1 MPFKAVSWSLG
12 ANIYEV
18 NVRQYTKEGT
28 LVSFAAHLPRLAD
41 MGVTVL
47 WFMPI
52 TPISLKGRQGNLGSY
67 YACSNYTAINDAFG
81 TPQDFKSLVDA
92 AHLLGMKVIID
103 WVANHTGQDHVWTIS
118 NPNFYMQ
125 DVHGNFTERN
135 GWTDVIDLNYDNRDM
150 RAAMIDA
157 MRYWIDAAGIDGF
170 RCDMAH
176 LVPLDFWVDARQVL
190 DSIKPLFWLAECE
203 DPRYFE
209 AFDTTY
215 AWAFMHASDTIDK
228 QEPNLNP
235 VLVQLEMYASEG
247 PSTQKLFFTSNH
259 DENSWNGTEYE
270 KYGVT
275 AKAWAVFTA
284 TWGGL
289 PLVYSGQ
296 EIPNHKRLLF
306 FDKDELDWSPQT
318 KQPMLHAF
326 YKALLSLRLQNDAV
340 VFGQN
345 QMLQTPY
352 PNSIIG
358 YIKKHQNNV
367 VLVLLNISEHNRLA
381 FEISHPLLSGT
392 FEQIFSGLHFSFSGN
407 EKFELQAGEYLVY
420 QLIPHL
426 D

>member
-1 MPFKAVSWSLG
+1 MPFNTVAWAHR

-52 TPISLKGRQGNLGSY
+52 TPISLKGRLGTLGSY
-67 YACSNYTAINDAFG
+67 YACRNYTAINDEFG
-81 TPQDFKSLVDA
+81 SEQDFIAVVHA
-92 AHLLGMKVIID
+92 AHELGMKVIID

-118 NPNFYMQ
+118 NPNFYIQ
-125 DVHGNFTERN
+125 DSHGNFTERN
-135 GWTDVIDLNYDNRDM
+135 GWTDVIDLNYDNQDM
-150 RAAMIDA
+150 RTAMIDA
-157 MRYWIDAAGIDGF
+157 MRYWVDTAGIDGF

-176 LVPLDFWVDARQVL
+176 LVPLDFWIEARQVL
-190 DSIKPLFWLAECE
+190 DAFKPLFWLAECE
-203 DPRYFE
+203 DARYFE

-215 AWAFMHASDTIDK
+215 AWAFMHASGSINRH
-228 QEPNLNP
+228 EPNLKP
-235 VLVQLEMYASEG
+235 VLEQLELYVSKGAN
-247 PSTQKLFFTSNH
+247 TQKLLFTSNH

-296 EIPNHKRLLF
+296 EIPNHKRLSF
-306 FDKDELDWSPQT
+306 FEKDELDWSLQT
-318 KQPMLHAF
+318 KQPALHGF
-326 YKALLSLRLQNDAV
+326 YKSLLSLHTQNDAV

-345 QMLQTPY
+345 QMLKTPY

-358 YIKKHQNNV
+358 FIKKHQNNV

-392 FEQIFSGLHFSFSGN
+392 FEQIFSGLRFSFSGN

-420 QLIPHL
+420 QLIPH
-426 D
+426 

>member
-1 MPFKAVSWSLG
+1 MPFNTVSWAHR

-18 NVRQYTKEGT
+18 NVRQYSKEGT

-52 TPISLKGRQGNLGSY
+52 TPISLKGRLGNLGSY
-67 YACSNYTAINDAFG
+67 YACSDYTAINREFG
-81 TPQDFKSLVDA
+81 SEQDFIAVVHA
-92 AHLLGMKVIID
+92 AHALGMKVIID
-103 WVANHTGQDHVWTIS
+103 WVANHTGQDHVWTRS
-118 NPNFYMQ
+118 NPNFYIQ
-125 DVHGNFTERN
+125 DDQKNFTERN
-135 GWTDVIDLNYDNRDM
+135 GWSDVIDLNYDNHDM

-157 MRYWIDAAGIDGF
+157 MRYWVDTAGIDGF

-176 LVPLDFWVDARQVL
+176 LVPLDFWIQARKTLDAVN
-190 DSIKPLFWLAECE
+190 PLFWLAECE
-203 DPRYFE
+203 DTRYFE

-215 AWAFMHASDTIDK
+215 AWAFMHASGSINRHL
-228 QEPNLNP
+228 PSLNP
-235 VLVQLEMYASEG
+235 VLEQLESYASEG
-247 PSTQKLFFTSNH
+247 LNMQKLFFTSNH

-296 EIPNHKRLLF
+296 EIPNHKRLSF
-306 FDKDELDWSPQT
+306 FEKDELEWMPQT
-318 KQPMLHAF
+318 KHPVLHTF
-326 YKALLSLRLQNDAV
+326 YKTLFTLRAQNDAV

-352 PNSIIG
+352 PNSIIAF
-358 YIKKHQNNV
+358 IKKHQNNV
-367 VLVLLNISEHNRLA
+367 VLVLLNMSDHNRLA

-392 FEQIFSGLHFSFSGN
+392 FKQIFSGLLFSFSGN

-420 QLIPHL
+420 QLIPH
-426 D
+426 

>member
-1 MPFKAVSWSLG
+1 MPFKTVSWAHR

-52 TPISLKGRQGNLGSY
+52 TPIGIKGRLGSLGSY
-67 YACSNYTAINDAFG
+67 YACRNYKAINEEFG
-81 TPQDFKSLVDA
+81 TEADFIAVVHA
-92 AHLLGMKVIID
+92 AHTLGMKVIID
-103 WVANHTGQDHVWTIS
+103 WVANHTGQDHVWTTS

-125 DVHGNFTERN
+125 DAEGNFTERN
-135 GWTDVIDLNYDNRDM
+135 GWTDVIDLNYNNRDM
-150 RAAMIDA
+150 RTAMMDA
-157 MRYWIDAAGIDGF
+157 MRYWVDTFGVDGF

-176 LVPLDFWVDARQVL
+176 LVPLDFWVEARQVL
-190 DSIKPLFWLAECE
+190 DTIKPLYWLAECE
-203 DPRYFE
+203 DPRYYE
-209 AFDTTY
+209 AFDTNY
-215 AWAFMHASDTIDK
+215 AWAFMHASGSINRH
-228 QEPNLNP
+228 ESSLNQ
-235 VLVQLEMYASEG
+235 VLEKLEMYGREG
-247 PSTQKLFFTSNH
+247 SNTQKLFFTSNH

-296 EIPNHKRLLF
+296 EIPNHKRLSF
-306 FDKDELDWSPQT
+306 FEKDELDWSPQT
-318 KQPMLHAF
+318 KQPTLHNF
-326 YKALLSLRLQNDAV
+326 YKALFSLRTQNDAV
-340 VFGQN
+340 VLGQT
-345 QMLQTPY
+345 QILQTPY
-352 PNSIIG
+352 HNSIIG
-358 YIKKHQNNV
+358 FIKKHQNNI

-381 FEISHPLLSGT
+381 FEISHPLLVGN
-392 FEQIFSGLHFSFSGN
+392 FEQIFSGLQFSFSGN

-420 QLIPHL
+420 QLIPH
-426 D
+426 

>member
-1 MPFKAVSWSLG
+1 MPFNTVDWALR
-12 ANIYEV
+12 ANVYEV
-18 NVRQYTKEGT
+18 NLRQYTKEGT
-28 LVSFAAHLPRLAD
+28 LASFALHLPRLAD

-52 TPISLKGRQGNLGSY
+52 TPIGIKGRLGSLGSY
-67 YACSNYTAINDAFG
+67 YACSDYAAINPEFG
-81 TPQDFKSLVDA
+81 TEQDFIDVVKT
-92 AHLLGMKVIID
+92 AHALGMKVIID

-118 NPNFYMQ
+118 SPDFYMQ
-125 DVHGNFTERN
+125 DAHGNFTERN
-135 GWTDVIDLNYDNRDM
+135 GWSDVIDLNYDNASM

-157 MRYWIDAAGIDGF
+157 MRFWVNTAGIDGF

-176 LVPLDFWVDARQVL
+176 LVPLNFWIEARQAL
-190 DSIKPLFWLAECE
+190 DTIKPLYWLAECE

-215 AWAFMHASDTIDK
+215 AWAFMHASGSIHRH
-228 QEPNLNP
+228 EPNLKP
-235 VLVQLEMYASEG
+235 VLEQLDIYKSEG
-247 PSTQKLFFTSNH
+247 PNSRKLFFTSNH

-306 FDKDELDWSPQT
+306 FDKDELAWPVST
-318 KQPMLHAF
+318 VQPSLHAF
-326 YKALLSLRLQNDAV
+326 YKALFTLRAQNDAV
-340 VFGQN
+340 VLGQP

-352 PNSIIG
+352 PDSIIG
-358 YIKKHQNNV
+358 FIKKHQNNI
-367 VLVLLNISEHNRLA
+367 VLVLLNISEHHRLA
-381 FEISHPLLSGT
+381 FEISHPMLVGN
-392 FEQIFSGLHFSFSGN
+392 FEQIFSGLQFSFSGN

-420 QLIPHL
+420 QLIPH
-426 D
+426 

>member
-1 MPFKAVSWSLG
+1 MLFNTVSWAHR

-18 NVRQYTKEGT
+18 NLRQYTKEGT
-28 LVSFAAHLPRLAD
+28 LQAFAAHLPRLAD

-52 TPISLKGRQGNLGSY
+52 TPISLKGRLGTLGSY
-67 YACSNYTAINDAFG
+67 YACSDYTAINSEFG
-81 TPQDFKSLVDA
+81 TEQDFIAVVHA
-92 AHLLGMKVIID
+92 AHELGMKVIID
-103 WVANHTGQDHVWTIS
+103 WVANHTGQDHVWTRS
-118 NPNFYMQ
+118 NPNFYIQ
-125 DVHGNFTERN
+125 DSHGNFTERN
-135 GWTDVIDLNYDNRDM
+135 GWSDVIDLNFDSRDM
-150 RAAMIDA
+150 RTAMIDA
-157 MRYWIDAAGIDGF
+157 MRYWLDTAGIDGF

-176 LVPLDFWVDARQVL
+176 LVPLNFWIEARQSL
-190 DSIKPLFWLAECE
+190 DSIKPLYWLAECE
-203 DPRYFE
+203 DTRYFE

-215 AWAFMHASDTIDK
+215 AWAFMHASGSINRH
-228 QEPNLNP
+228 EPNLNP
-235 VLVQLEMYASEG
+235 VLEQLKLYASEG
-247 PSTQKLFFTSNH
+247 PNTQKLFFTSNH

-275 AKAWAVFTA
+275 AKAWAVFTT

-296 EIPNHKRLLF
+296 EIPNHKRLSF
-306 FDKDELDWSPQT
+306 FEKDELAWSLQT
-318 KQPMLHAF
+318 KQPALHGF
-326 YKALLSLRLQNDAV
+326 YKSLFSLRAQNDAL

-358 YIKKHQNNV
+358 FIKKHQNNV

-392 FEQIFSGLHFSFSGN
+392 FEQIFSGLRFSFSGK

-420 QLIPHL
+420 QLIHH
-426 D
+426 

>member
-1 MPFKAVSWSLG
+1 MPFNTVAWAFR

-52 TPISLKGRQGNLGSY
+52 TPISLKGRLGTLGSY
-67 YACSNYTAINDAFG
+67 YACSDYTAINSEFG
-81 TPQDFKSLVDA
+81 TEQDFITVVHA
-92 AHLLGMKVIID
+92 AHELGMKVIID

-118 NPNFYMQ
+118 NPNFYIQ
-125 DVHGNFTERN
+125 DSHGNFTERN
-135 GWTDVIDLNYDNRDM
+135 GWSDVIDLNFDNRYM
-150 RAAMIDA
+150 RKAMIDA
-157 MRYWIDAAGIDGF
+157 MRYWIDTAGIDGF

-176 LVPLDFWVDARQVL
+176 LVPLDFWIEARQSL
-190 DSIKPLFWLAECE
+190 NSIKPLYWLAECE
-203 DPRYFE
+203 DARYFE

-215 AWAFMHASDTIDK
+215 AWAFMHASGSINRY
-228 QEPNLNP
+228 EPNLTQ
-235 VLVQLEMYASEG
+235 VMEQLERYASEG
-247 PSTQKLFFTSNH
+247 ANTQKLFFTSNH

-296 EIPNHKRLLF
+296 EIPNHKRLSF
-306 FDKDELDWSPQT
+306 FEKDELAWSQQT
-318 KQPMLHAF
+318 KEPTLHEF
-326 YKALLSLRLQNDAV
+326 YKSLLSLRAHNDAV

-358 YIKKHQNNV
+358 FIKKHQNNV
-367 VLVLLNISEHNRLA
+367 VLVLLNISEHHRLA
-381 FEISHPLLSGT
+381 FEISHSLLSGT
-392 FEQIFSGLHFSFSGN
+392 FEQIFSGLRFSFSGN

-420 QLIPHL
+420 QLITH
-426 D
+426 

>member
-1 MPFKAVSWSLG
+1 MPFNTVSWALR

-18 NVRQYTKEGT
+18 NLRQYTKEGT
-28 LVSFAAHLPRLAD
+28 LQAFAAHLPRLAD

-52 TPISLKGRQGNLGSY
+52 TPISLKGRLGTLGSY
-67 YACSNYTAINDAFG
+67 YACSDYTSINSEFG
-81 TPQDFKSLVDA
+81 TEQEFIAVVHA
-92 AHLLGMKVIID
+92 AHKLGMKVIID

-118 NPNFYMQ
+118 NPNFYIQ
-125 DVHGNFTERN
+125 DDHGNFTERN
-135 GWTDVIDLNYDNRDM
+135 GWIDVIDLNYDNQQM
-150 RAAMIDA
+150 RTAMIDA
-157 MRYWIDAAGIDGF
+157 MRYWVDTAGIDGF

-176 LVPLDFWVDARQVL
+176 LVPLDFWIKARQAL
-190 DSIKPLFWLAECE
+190 DAVKPLYWLAECE
-203 DPRYFE
+203 DTRYFE

-215 AWAFMHASDTIDK
+215 AWAFMHASGSINRH
-228 QEPNLNP
+228 EPNLNP
-235 VLVQLEMYASEG
+235 VLEQLKLYASEV
-247 PSTQKLFFTSNH
+247 SNTQKLFFTSNH

-296 EIPNHKRLLF
+296 EIPNPKRLSF
-306 FDKDELDWSPQT
+306 FEKDELDWSQQT
-318 KQPMLHAF
+318 KQPALHGF
-326 YKALLSLRLQNDAV
+326 YKALFSLRTQNEAV

-352 PNSIIG
+352 PNSIVAF
-358 YIKKHQNNV
+358 IKKHQNNV

-392 FEQIFSGLHFSFSGN
+392 FEQIFSGLRFSFSSK

-420 QLIPHL
+420 QLIPH
-426 D
+426 

>member
-1 MPFKAVSWSLG
+1 MPFNTVAWAHR

-52 TPISLKGRQGNLGSY
+52 TPISLKGRLGTLGSY
-67 YACSNYTAINDAFG
+67 YACRNYTAINDEFG
-81 TPQDFKSLVDA
+81 SEQDFIAVVHA
-92 AHLLGMKVIID
+92 AHELGMKVIID

-118 NPNFYMQ
+118 NPNFYIQ
-125 DVHGNFTERN
+125 DSHGNFTERN
-135 GWTDVIDLNYDNRDM
+135 GWTDVIDLNYDNQDM
-150 RAAMIDA
+150 RTAMIDA
-157 MRYWIDAAGIDGF
+157 MRYWVDTAGIDGF

-176 LVPLDFWVDARQVL
+176 LVPLDFWIEARQVL
-190 DSIKPLFWLAECE
+190 DAFKPLFWLAECE
-203 DPRYFE
+203 DARYFE

-215 AWAFMHASDTIDK
+215 AWAFMHARGSINRH
-228 QEPNLNP
+228 EPNLKP
-235 VLVQLEMYASEG
+235 VLEQLELYVSKGAN
-247 PSTQKLFFTSNH
+247 TQKLLFTSNH

-296 EIPNHKRLLF
+296 EIPNHKRLSF
-306 FDKDELDWSPQT
+306 FEKDELDWSLQT
-318 KQPMLHAF
+318 KQPALHGF
-326 YKALLSLRLQNDAV
+326 YKSLLSLHTQNDAV

-345 QMLQTPY
+345 QMLKTPY

-358 YIKKHQNNV
+358 FIKKHQNNV

-392 FEQIFSGLHFSFSGN
+392 FEQIFSGLRFSFSGN

-420 QLIPHL
+420 QLIPH
-426 D
+426 

>member
-1 MPFKAVSWSLG
+1 MPFNTVAWAHR

-52 TPISLKGRQGNLGSY
+52 TPISLKGRLGTLGSY
-67 YACSNYTAINDAFG
+67 YACSNYTTINDEFG
-81 TPQDFKSLVDA
+81 SEQDFIAVVQA
-92 AHLLGMKVIID
+92 AHELGMKVIID
-103 WVANHTGQDHVWTIS
+103 WVANHTGQDHVWTKS
-118 NPNFYMQ
+118 NPNFYIQ
-125 DVHGNFTERN
+125 DSHGNFTERN
-135 GWTDVIDLNYDNRDM
+135 GWIDVIDLNFDNYDM
-150 RAAMIDA
+150 RTSMIDA
-157 MRYWIDAAGIDGF
+157 MRYWVDTAGIDGF

-176 LVPLDFWVDARQVL
+176 LVPLDFWIEARQSL
-190 DSIKPLFWLAECE
+190 DAVKPLYWLAECE
-203 DPRYFE
+203 DARYFE

-215 AWAFMHASDTIDK
+215 AWAFMHASGSINRH
-228 QEPNLNP
+228 EPSLNP
-235 VLVQLEMYASEG
+235 VLEQLDIYKSQG
-247 PSTQKLFFTSNH
+247 SNTQKLFFTSNH

-296 EIPNHKRLLF
+296 EIPNHKRLSF
-306 FDKDELDWSPQT
+306 FEKDELAWSQQT
-318 KQPMLHAF
+318 KEPTLHGF
-326 YKALLSLRLQNDAV
+326 YKSLLSLRAQNDAV

-358 YIKKHQNNV
+358 FIKKHQNNV

>member
-1 MPFKAVSWSLG
+1 MPFNTVSWALR

-18 NVRQYTKEGT
+18 NLRQYTKEGT
-28 LVSFAAHLPRLAD
+28 LQAFAAHLPRLAD

-52 TPISLKGRQGNLGSY
+52 TPISLKGRLGTLGSY
-67 YACSNYTAINDAFG
+67 YACSDYTSINSEFG
-81 TPQDFKSLVDA
+81 TEQEFIAVVHA
-92 AHLLGMKVIID
+92 AHKLGMKVIID

-118 NPNFYMQ
+118 NPNFYIQ
-125 DVHGNFTERN
+125 DAHGNFTERN
-135 GWTDVIDLNYDNRDM
+135 GWSDVIDLNYDNQQM
-150 RAAMIDA
+150 RTSMIDA
-157 MRYWIDAAGIDGF
+157 MRYWVDTAGIDGF

-176 LVPLDFWVDARQVL
+176 LVPLDFWVEARQAL
-190 DSIKPLFWLAECE
+190 DAVKPLYWLAECE
-203 DPRYFE
+203 DTRYFE

-215 AWAFMHASDTIDK
+215 AWAFMHASGSLNRH
-228 QEPNLNP
+228 EPNLNP
-235 VLVQLEMYASEG
+235 VLEQLKLYASEG
-247 PSTQKLFFTSNH
+247 ANTQKLFFTSNH

-275 AKAWAVFTA
+275 AKAWAVFTT
-284 TWGGL
+284 TWSGL

-296 EIPNHKRLLF
+296 EIPNHKRLSF
-306 FDKDELDWSPQT
+306 FEKDELAWPQKT
-318 KQPMLHAF
+318 KQPILHAF
-326 YKALLSLRLQNDAV
+326 YKALFSLRTQNEAV

-352 PNSIIG
+352 PNSIVAF
-358 YIKKHQNNV
+358 IKKHQNNV

-392 FEQIFSGLHFSFSGN
+392 FEQIFSGLGFSFSGK

-420 QLIPHL
+420 QLIPR
-426 D
+426 

>member
-1 MPFKAVSWSLG
+1 MPFNTVAWAHR

-52 TPISLKGRQGNLGSY
+52 TPISLKGRLGTLGSY
-67 YACSNYTAINDAFG
+67 YACSNYTAINDEFG
-81 TPQDFKSLVDA
+81 TEQDFIAVVQA
-92 AHLLGMKVIID
+92 AHELGMKVIID
-103 WVANHTGQDHVWTIS
+103 WVANHTGQDHVWTKS
-118 NPNFYMQ
+118 NPNFYIQ
-125 DVHGNFTERN
+125 DAHGNFTERN
-135 GWTDVIDLNYDNRDM
+135 GWSDVIDLNYDNQHM
-150 RAAMIDA
+150 RTAMINA
-157 MRYWIDAAGIDGF
+157 MRYWVDTAGIDGF

-176 LVPLDFWVDARQVL
+176 LVPLDFWIEARQSL
-190 DSIKPLFWLAECE
+190 DAVKPLYWLAECE
-203 DPRYFE
+203 DVRYFE

-215 AWAFMHASDTIDK
+215 AWAFMHASGSINRH
-228 QEPNLNP
+228 EPNLKP
-235 VLVQLEMYASEG
+235 VLEQLELYASEG
-247 PSTQKLFFTSNH
+247 ANTQKLFFTSNH

-296 EIPNHKRLLF
+296 EIPNHKHLSF
-306 FDKDELDWSPQT
+306 FEKDELAWSLQT
-318 KQPMLHAF
+318 KEPTLHGF
-326 YKALLSLRLQNDAV
+326 YKSLLSLRAQNDAV

-358 YIKKHQNNV
+358 FIKKHQNNV

-392 FEQIFSGLHFSFSGN
+392 FEQIFSGLRFSFSGQ
-407 EKFELQAGEYLVY
+407 EKFEIQAGEYLVY
-420 QLIPHL
+420 QLIPH
-426 D
+426 

>member
-1 MPFKAVSWSLG
+1 MPFNTVSWAHR

-18 NVRQYTKEGT
+18 NLRQYTKEGT

-52 TPISLKGRQGNLGSY
+52 TPISLKGRLGTLGSY
-67 YACSNYTAINDAFG
+67 YACSDYTAINDEFG
-81 TPQDFKSLVDA
+81 TEQDFIAVVHA
-92 AHLLGMKVIID
+92 AHELGMKVIID

-118 NPNFYMQ
+118 NPNFYIQ
-125 DVHGNFTERN
+125 DSHGNFTERN
-135 GWTDVIDLNYDNRDM
+135 GWTDVIDLNYDNQDM
-150 RAAMIDA
+150 RTAMIDA
-157 MRYWIDAAGIDGF
+157 MRYWVDTAGIDGF

-176 LVPLDFWVDARQVL
+176 LVPLDFWIEARQVL
-190 DSIKPLFWLAECE
+190 DAFKPLFWLAECE
-203 DPRYFE
+203 DARYFE

-215 AWAFMHASDTIDK
+215 AWAFMHASGSINRH
-228 QEPNLNP
+228 EPNLTP
-235 VLVQLEMYASEG
+235 VMEQLDIYKSQG
-247 PSTQKLFFTSNH
+247 SNTQKLFFTSNH

-296 EIPNHKRLLF
+296 EIPNHKRLSF
-306 FDKDELDWSPQT
+306 FEKDELELSLQP
-318 KQPMLHAF
+318 KQRTLHDF
-326 YKALLSLRLQNDAV
+326 YKVLFSLRTQNDAV
-340 VFGQN
+340 ALGQTE
-345 QMLQTPY
+345 MLQTPY
-352 PNSIIG
+352 PHSIIG
-358 YIKKHQNNV
+358 FIKKHQNSI

-392 FEQIFSGLHFSFSGN
+392 FEQIFSGLRFSFSGN

-420 QLIPHL
+420 QLIPH
-426 D
+426 